1 MKVTVIGNHLCED
14 TRKALELLKEKNV
27 EVEFFNLSEDLS
39 ALKKYLHYRETESMY
54 EEIRKNGGIGIP
66 FIVLE
71 DGTKTFDVNEILE
84 RLEK

>member
-1 MKVTVIGNHLCED
+1 MKVTVIGSHLCED

-66 FIVLE
+66 FIILE

>member
-1 MKVTVIGNHLCED
+1 MKVTVIGSHLCED
-14 TRKALELLKEKNV
+14 TRNALETLKEKNV

-39 ALKKYLHYRETESMY
+39 ALKKYLHYRETENMY

-71 DGTKTFDVNEILE
+71 DGAKTFDVNEVLE